1 MAPASTELRRDGLG
15 GVRFEDADLE
25 RRFFGYNLDQSLAAS
40 KYTPWIAA
48 FLFLVS
54 APFDYFFVGGNELS
68 PMVLQC
74 LTIRS
79 VTVILLVASGFF
91 IRVASSRAKSA
102 TLILGWVLSV
112 LVIWFIAGQAS
123 PLGAAFYTSLLG
135 LASLST
141 ASLVPV
147 LSFWQI
153 RAMNLVLII
162 PFLSLATM
170 HGAVAGSPDT
180 PYFAYSAL
188 ILASTIFMGLYSKR
202 SYELA
207 LRNDFLRSLD
217 LVVARDRAMM
227 ADRAKSD
234 FLASV
239 SHELRTPLNAIL
251 GNVQILSTSSGLSPD
266 DRDMVEAARKASGAI
281 ISLVDDL
288 LRVSST
294 GAGRGPVTRAVRI
307 GAVIE
312 DLEAVIGVLAA
323 RKALRL
329 ELPSRD
335 VQANWIAID
344 PEGLRQILLNLL
356 GNAVKFTRQGRVGL
370 RLRLSETRLNFIVFD
385 TGIGM
390 EPGQVRHAFEPLFR
404 GSNVATGEFAGT
416 GLGLAIVDRLVTER
430 GGSVRMRSCPGR
442 GTIVFGWLAATAAQ
456 PAQGAVQVLTPPA
469 APMRIL
475 VIEDDPANRAV
486 LKRMLVRAGHS
497 VLEAGT
503 GAQAVEVFESGAPDC
518 VLSDIRLPD
527 TDGVEL
533 LKQLTRLS
541 QHRPSDHVPV
551 YAVTANALPEDLIR
565 YEEAGFDGVISKP
578 YEERILSQVLVEIA
592 VQKRLVD
599 ALPIQ
604 RSATQGSSG
613 VPAELGKLYLQS
625 MAECLVLLRKARAEA
640 NAGAIA
646 DVAHRVLGTAL
657 TRGDLDTANW
667 ARGIHENAGA
677 GPRSQAHTL
686 DGLEAHL
693 SRLTDCDNC

>member
-1 MAPASTELRRDGLG
+1 
-15 GVRFEDADLE
+15 VRFEDADLE
-25 RRFFGYNLDQSLAAS
+25 RRYFSYTLDQSLAAS

-54 APFDYFFVGGNELS
+54 APFDYVFVGGNELS
-68 PMVLQC
+68 PAALQC
-74 LTIRS
+74 LAIRC

-91 IRVASSRAKSA
+91 IRVASARAKSA

-112 LVIWFIAGQAS
+112 LVIWFIAAQAA

-147 LSFWQI
+147 LSFWQV
-153 RAMNLVLII
+153 RAMNLVLIV
-162 PFLSLATM
+162 PFLSLATI
-170 HGAVAGSPDT
+170 HDAVAGSPET
-180 PYFAYSAL
+180 AYFAYSAL

-217 LVVARDRAMM
+217 LVVARDRAMT

-251 GNVQILSTSSGLSPD
+251 GNVQLLSTSSGLSAD

-294 GAGRGPVTRAVRI
+294 GAERAPVTRAVRI
-307 GAVIE
+307 GAVID
-312 DLEAVIGVLAA
+312 DLEAIIGVLAVQ
-323 RKALRL
+323 KALRL
-329 ELPSRD
+329 EMPSRD
-335 VQANWIAID
+335 VRANWIAID
-344 PEGLRQILLNLL
+344 AEGLRQILLNLL
-356 GNAVKFTRQGRVGL
+356 GNAVKFSREGRVGL
-370 RLRLSETRLNFIVFD
+370 RLRLSETRLNFLVFD
-385 TGIGM
+385 SGIGM

-416 GLGLAIVDRLVTER
+416 GLGLAIVDRLVNER

-442 GTIVFGWLAATAAQ
+442 GTIVSGWLPATAAP
-456 PAQGAVQVLTPPA
+456 PAKGAVQVLTPPA
-469 APMRIL
+469 TPMRIL

-497 VLEAGT
+497 VLEAET

-541 QHRPSDHVPV
+541 QSRPFDHVPF
-551 YAVTANALPEDLIR
+551 YAVTANALPEDLVR

-578 YEERILSQVLVEIA
+578 YEERILSEILAEIA
-592 VQKRLVD
+592 LQKRLVG
-599 ALPIQ
+599 ALTVQ
-604 RSATQGSSG
+604 RPATQDSSG
-613 VPAELGKLYLQS
+613 APAESDKLYLQS
-625 MAECLVLLRKARAEA
+625 MDECLDRLRKARAEG
-640 NAGAIA
+640 NAGTIA
-646 DVAHRVLGTAL
+646 DVAHRVLGTAM
-657 TRGDLDTANW
+657 TCGDLVTADW
-667 ARGIHENAGA
+667 ARQVDENGGA
-677 GPRSQAHTL
+677 ELWSQTHVL
-686 DGLEAHL
+686 DGFEAHL
-693 SRLTDCDNC
+693 SRITDCGIRKC